1 MHAGAELAEDGIY
14 RSMTDGIE
22 TVKLTREYIKK
33 FLPIR
38 EINSH
43 KGTYGTVLNIAGSL
57 QFPGAAYLS
66 SISALK
72 VGCGLVTLGTATCVI
87 PIVASLAP
95 EITYLNLGESDY
107 FSIPKDGN
115 KYIQLKPDAISIGC
129 GLGLSGGTKDF
140 VLNFLSKHENDETPI
155 IIDADGINTISS
167 SLIKKFPLNS
177 VITPHPTELS
187 RLIKVPVEE
196 IQANRVMYAWETA
209 KQFECMVVLKG
220 YETVIAVP
228 NGKIFINTTGN
239 SSLSKGGTG
248 DILTGMIAGFSA
260 QGLKLE
266 DAVSLAVYLH
276 GLAGEIA
283 GQAYSPRCTLAT
295 NIINSISPAIKEI
308 EN

>member
-1 MHAGAELAEDGIY
+1 M
-14 RSMTDGIE
+14 DGIE
-22 TVKLTREYIKK
+22 TIRLTKEYVRNL
-33 FLPIR
+33 LPIR

-43 KGTYGTVLNIAGSL
+43 KGTYGTVLNIAGSF

-72 VGCGLVTLGTATCVI
+72 AGCGLVTLGTATCVI

-115 KYIQLKPDAISIGC
+115 KYIQSNPDAISIGC
-129 GLGLSGGTKDF
+129 GLGLLGGTKDF
-140 VLNFLSKHENDETPI
+140 ILNFLSKYENSETPI
-155 IIDADGINTISS
+155 IIDADGINAISS
-167 SLIKKFPLNS
+167 ALIKKIPLNS
-177 VITPHPTELS
+177 VITPHPMELS

-209 KQFECMVVLKG
+209 KKFECMVVLKG

-228 NGKIFINTTGN
+228 SGRIFINTTGN
-239 SSLSKGGTG
+239 SALSKGGTG
-248 DILTGMIAGFSA
+248 DILTGIISGFAA

-266 DAVSLAVYLH
+266 DAVSLGVYVH
-276 GLAGEIA
+276 GLSGEIA

-295 NIINSISPAIKEI
+295 NVINSISPAIKEL
-308 EN
+308 EY